1 MDFSTVARLPV
12 GEKPATLFV
21 ALELSK
27 ATWLVAL
34 HSPAADKISLHRLA
48 GGDTQGLLTLI
59 ERKRDQAQTALARP
73 VHVISCYE
81 AGYDGFW
88 LHRLL
93 CASGIDNR
101 VLEAASILVDRR
113 SRRAKTD
120 RLDAAALLRTL
131 MALERGEP
139 RVCRV
144 VRVLSP
150 EHEDTRRR
158 SRERAWLVNE
168 RTQHTSRI
176 KGLLMTQGIR
186 DFAPTRRDWR
196 ERLDGLRTA
205 DGHALLPCLKAE
217 IAREC
222 RRLWQVIDMI
232 AEVEA
237 EQHQVAAETTTGASQ
252 LSRLR
257 GIGLTIASVLGNE
270 VFFRTFQNRREI
282 AGDLGLAWRSRL
294 SIQSLE
300 QRLGQPRSRHPA
312 IRQPT
317 WAPNGHR
324 ACLAVAAPPT
334 RERPRPLVSRTRRH
348 QQGAHPPHDDRC
360 SGAQTDDRPVAVCD
374 AGAHAGG
381 GGDQGLTLGS
391 TRRRLSLLATKR
403 DGYGP
408 VVPGAL
414 MPV

>member
-1 MDFSTVARLPV
+1 
-12 GEKPATLFV
+12 
-21 ALELSK
+21 
-27 ATWLVAL
+27 
-34 HSPAADKISLHRLA
+34 
-48 GGDTQGLLTLI
+48 
-59 ERKRDQAQTALARP
+59 
-73 VHVISCYE
+73 
-81 AGYDGFW
+81 
-88 LHRLL
+88 
-93 CASGIDNR
+93 
-101 VLEAASILVDRR
+101 
-113 SRRAKTD
+113 
-120 RLDAAALLRTL
+120 

-144 VRVLSP
+144 VRVPSP

-158 SRERAWLVNE
+158 SRERARLVNE

-196 ERLDGLRTA
+196 ERLEGLRTA

-257 GIGLTIASVLGNE
+257 GIGLTIASVLGKRGLLSDLSE
-270 VFFRTFQNRREI
+270 PARDRR
-282 AGDLGLAWRSRL
+282 LSRL

-324 ACLAVAAPPT
+324 ACLAVAAAPT
-334 RERPRPLVSRTRRH
+334 RERSRPLVSRTRRC

-381 GGDQGLTLGS
+381 GGDQGITLGS
-391 TRRRLSLLATKR
+391 TRKATTVARDEAGWIWTGSARGFDAVIKMGPVLLASQTGPCMR
-403 DGYGP
+403 DM
-408 VVPGAL
+408 GAGSARADRI
-414 MPV
+414 